1 MRFAMLFL
9 TIGFVAVS
17 LAAQDTLPIAAGQ
30 RVRLGLDGHRQVT
43 GVLKSQDGDSIHVQQ
58 YWNTPTLAIAR
69 TSIAGLEVSTKRHS
83 NAGTGAA
90 AGLLGGAAIGAML
103 GASCEGEFLCPG
115 AGGGAASV
123 GLLGLVLGGAIG
135 ALSHSEQWQ
144 SVYERR
150 VQVNFTAPARG
161 RGIGVG
167 VAVAF

>member
-9 TIGFVAVS
+9 TLGFAAVS

-30 RVRLGLDGHRQVT
+30 RVRLSLDGHRQFT
-43 GVLKSQDGDSIHVQQ
+43 GVVKSFDRDSIHVQQ
-58 YWNTPTLAIAR
+58 YWNTAPFSIAR
-69 TSIAGLEVSTKRHS
+69 SSVAGVDVVAQRHS
-83 NAGTGAA
+83 NAGRGALI
-90 AGLLGGAAIGAML
+90 GLLGGGAIGAIA

-115 AGGGAASV
+115 VGGGAASV

-135 ALSHSEQWQ
+135 ALSHRETWQ
-144 SVYERR
+144 TVYQRG
-150 VQVNFTAPARG
+150 VQLNLTAPARG